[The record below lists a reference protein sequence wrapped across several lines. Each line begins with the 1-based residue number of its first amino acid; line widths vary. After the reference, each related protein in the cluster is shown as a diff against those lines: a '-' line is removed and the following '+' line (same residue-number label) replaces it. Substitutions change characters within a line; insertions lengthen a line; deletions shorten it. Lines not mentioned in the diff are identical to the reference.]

1 LGPEVNGADVRPR
14 RPHALLL
21 LLPILLLVAW
31 VAASPTARQLDARL
45 HDQITRALPAAA
57 PPPGVVMVDI
67 DEASLAQLGPWPWSR
82 PVLAEL
88 ARRLRERG
96 AILQVWDLFLPEPAP
111 GDEAF
116 NAVLSGPDIV
126 LGQVLIVDPQ
136 VQSPP
141 RQGTLRPDA
150 GAPPICAPHQQVSG
164 HFGVAD
170 TLPGAFVGHVSATP
184 DVDGALRRLPAVVC
198 QGSARFPQLTLAAA
212 QRLQPDAPWQLQPGG
227 PLLGPAQWLVRG
239 PLRFALDGE
248 NHLPVPYRRPH
259 TQWPALSALQLLE
272 DARSPA
278 VPAAPATAGAPA
290 TPAPPSVKG
299 QIVVLGATALGL
311 ADTVTTPFHATAPGV
326 SVHAE
331 LLAAALDGQWTV
343 APARPGLYAALLV
356 AALGG
361 LLAVALPLLQRQA
374 LLWSVG
380 LVAAL
385 LPAGVAVA
393 ARLHGAQLPLAA
405 PTLGLLLFG
414 FALGG
419 LHVQAARRQARTLVR
434 HLESFL
440 PPNLARE
447 IVRQNPSSDSL
458 GRPETGVVLAL
469 RVVGLERWSAAADS
483 LKALGL
489 VHAISSLAEKHARQH
504 GGTLQHLQGDT
515 LLLAWPVPEA
525 GQGGRGEHTVTL
537 HLAYPANPAH
547 PANPASS
554 SALQHAVQQAVL
566 AARGLFVELG
576 ALLSTT
582 ETERYPLGLRA
593 AVETGPYLLA
603 VAGSSASRRSLM
615 LGPAVDV
622 ALALLPLCDE
632 LASPLLLG
640 QRAAAAQP
648 RLALQPMG
656 SFLLPDSGQPQT
668 VSRVQP

>member
-1 LGPEVNGADVRPR
+1 MRPR

-126 LGQVLIVDPQ
+126 LGQVLILDPQ

-150 GAPPICAPHQQVSG
+150 GAPAICAPHQQVSG

-212 QRLQPDAPWQLQPGG
+212 QRLQPDTPWQLQPGG
-227 PLLGPAQWLVRG
+227 PLLGPAQWLLRG

-259 TQWPALSALQLLE
+259 TQWPALSALQVLE

-278 VPAAPATAGAPA
+278 TPATAGAPA

-419 LHVQAARRQARTLVR
+419 LQVQAARRQARTLAR

-469 RVVGLERWSAAADS
+469 RVVGLDRWSAAADS

-489 VHAISSLAEKHARQH
+489 VHAISSLAEKHARQQ

-515 LLLAWPVPEA
+515 LLMSWPVVEA
-525 GQGGRGEHTVTL
+525 AGAAG
-537 HLAYPANPAH
+537 A
-547 PANPASS
+547 ASS
-554 SALQHAVQQAVL
+554 HSPAPLNPALQHAVQQAVL

>member
-1 LGPEVNGADVRPR
+1 MGSEVSTLDVRPR

-21 LLPILLLVAW
+21 LLPVLLLVAW
-31 VAASPTARQLDARL
+31 AASSAFTRLLDARL

-57 PPPGVVMVDI
+57 APTGVVLVDI
-67 DEASLAQLGPWPWSR
+67 DEASLAQLGPWPWPR
-82 PVLAEL
+82 PVLAQL
-88 ARRLRERG
+88 AQRLRERG
-96 AILQVWDLFLPEPAP
+96 ARLQIWDLFLPEPAL
-111 GDEAF
+111 GDETL
-116 NAVLSGPDIV
+116 NAVLAAGDIV
-126 LGQVLIVDPQ
+126 IGQVLILDPQ
-136 VQSPP
+136 VQAPP
-141 RQGTLRPDA
+141 RQGLLRPSA
-150 GAPPICAPHQQVSG
+150 GAPDLCAPGQELTG
-164 HFGVAD
+164 YFGVVD
-170 TLPGAFVGHVSATP
+170 SLPGARVGHITATP
-184 DVDGALRRLPAVVC
+184 DLDGGLRRLPAVIC
-198 QGSARFPQLTLAAA
+198 QGEARFPQLTLAAA
-212 QRLQPDAPWQLQPGG
+212 ELLQPQAPWQLQPGG
-227 PLLGPAQWLVRG
+227 AVLGPAQWLVRG
-239 PLRFALDGE
+239 PMRFALDGE
-248 NHLPVPYRRPH
+248 RQLPVPYRLPH
-259 TQWPALSALQLLE
+259 TQWPALSALQVLE
-272 DARSPA
+272 ASSGPA
-278 VPAAPATAGAPA
+278 LAASQ
-290 TPAPPSVKG
+290 PSLQG
-299 QIVVLGATALGL
+299 QIAVLGATALGL
-311 ADTVTTPFHATAPGV
+311 ADTVSTPFHANAPGV

-331 LLAAALDGQWTV
+331 LISAALDGQWTV
-343 APARPGLYAALLV
+343 APARPAFYTTLLV
-356 AALGG
+356 AALGA
-361 LLAVALPLLQRQA
+361 LLAVALPLLQRQGVLA
-374 LLWSVG
+374 AAGLL
-380 LVAAL
+380 AAL
-385 LPAGVAVA
+385 LPAGLALA
-393 ARLHGAQLPLAA
+393 ARPHGAQLPIAA
-405 PTLGLLLFG
+405 PTLGVLLFA
-414 FALGG
+414 FALGA
-419 LHVQAARRQARTLVR
+419 LQVEAARRQARTLVR

-447 IVRQNPSSDSL
+447 IARQNPSSESL

-537 HLAYPANPAH
+537 HLAYPANPA
-547 PANPASS
+547 SS

-576 ALLSTT
+576 ALLSST

>member
-1 LGPEVNGADVRPR
+1 
-14 RPHALLL
+14 
-21 LLPILLLVAW
+21 
-31 VAASPTARQLDARL
+31 
-45 HDQITRALPAAA
+45 
-57 PPPGVVMVDI
+57 
-67 DEASLAQLGPWPWSR
+67 
-82 PVLAEL
+82 
-88 ARRLRERG
+88 
-96 AILQVWDLFLPEPAP
+96 
-111 GDEAF
+111 
-116 NAVLSGPDIV
+116 
-126 LGQVLIVDPQ
+126 
-136 VQSPP
+136 
-141 RQGTLRPDA
+141 
-150 GAPPICAPHQQVSG
+150 
-164 HFGVAD
+164 
-170 TLPGAFVGHVSATP
+170 
-184 DVDGALRRLPAVVC
+184 
-198 QGSARFPQLTLAAA
+198 
-212 QRLQPDAPWQLQPGG
+212 
-227 PLLGPAQWLVRG
+227 
-239 PLRFALDGE
+239 
-248 NHLPVPYRRPH
+248 
-259 TQWPALSALQLLE
+259 
-272 DARSPA
+272 
-278 VPAAPATAGAPA
+278 
-290 TPAPPSVKG
+290 
-299 QIVVLGATALGL
+299 
-311 ADTVTTPFHATAPGV
+311 
-326 SVHAE
+326 
-331 LLAAALDGQWTV
+331 
-343 APARPGLYAALLV
+343 
-356 AALGG
+356 
-361 LLAVALPLLQRQA
+361 
-374 LLWSVG
+374 
-380 LVAAL
+380 
-385 LPAGVAVA
+385 
-393 ARLHGAQLPLAA
+393 
-405 PTLGLLLFG
+405 
-414 FALGG
+414 
-419 LHVQAARRQARTLVR
+419 VR

-440 PPNLARE
+440 PPTLARE

-504 GGTLQHLQGDT
+504 GGTLQHLPGDT

-576 ALLSTT
+576 ALLSAT

>member
-1 LGPEVNGADVRPR
+1 MRPR

-31 VAASPTARQLDARL
+31 VAASPTARLLDARL

-57 PPPGVVMVDI
+57 APPGIVMVDI
-67 DEASLAQLGPWPWSR
+67 DEASLAQLGPWPWGR

-96 AILQVWDLFLPEPAP
+96 AVLQVWDLFLPEPAP
-111 GDEAF
+111 GDEAL

-126 LGQVLIVDPQ
+126 LGQVLILDPQ

-141 RQGTLRPDA
+141 RQGTLRPDGA
-150 GAPPICAPHQQVSG
+150 APPICSTTPPVGG

-170 TLPGAFVGHVSATP
+170 TLPGARVGHVSATP
-184 DVDGALRRLPAVVC
+184 DMDGALRRLPAVVC
-198 QGSARFPQLTLAAA
+198 QGAARFPQLTLAAA
-212 QRLQPDAPWQLQPGG
+212 QRLQPEAPWQLQPGG
-227 PLLGPAQWLVRG
+227 PLLGPAQWLQRG
-239 PLRFALDGE
+239 PLRFALDGD
-248 NHLPVPYRRPH
+248 NHLPVPYHRPH
-259 TQWPALSALQLLE
+259 TQWPALSALQVLE
-272 DARSPA
+272 DGRS
-278 VPAAPATAGAPA
+278 PAAPAPAGAPA

-311 ADTVTTPFHATAPGV
+311 ADTVSTPFHATAPGV

-343 APARPGLYAALLV
+343 TPARPGLYAALLV
-356 AALGG
+356 AALAG
-361 LLAVALPLLQRQA
+361 LLAAALPLLQRQA
-374 LLWSVG
+374 LLWGAG

-405 PTLGLLLFG
+405 PTLGVLLFG

-419 LHVQAARRQARTLVR
+419 LQVQAARRQARNLAR

-440 PPNLARE
+440 PRNLARE
-447 IVRQNPSSDSL
+447 IVRQNPSSESL

-469 RVVGLERWSAAADS
+469 RVVGLDRWSAAADS

-489 VHAISSLAEKHARQH
+489 VHAISSLAEKHARQQ

-515 LLLAWPVPEA
+515 LLLSWPVAEA
-525 GQGGRGEHTVTL
+525 AAAASTVSANHT
-537 HLAYPANPAH
+537 AH
-547 PANPASS
+547 TATPTPQP
-554 SALQHAVQQAVL
+554 ALQHAVQQAVL
-566 AARGLFVELG
+566 AARGLFVELEE
-576 ALLSTT
+576 LLAAT

-648 RLALQPMG
+648 RLPLQPMG

-668 VSRVQP
+668 VCRVEP

>member
-1 LGPEVNGADVRPR
+1 MRPR

-21 LLPILLLVAW
+21 LLPILLVVAW
-31 VAASPTARQLDARL
+31 VAISPTARLLDARL
-45 HDQITRALPAAA
+45 HDQITRALPPA
-57 PPPGVVMVDI
+57 PAPPGVVMVDI

-88 ARRLRERG
+88 AKRLRERG

-111 GDEAF
+111 GDEAL
-116 NAVLSGPDIV
+116 NAVLAGPDIV
-126 LGQVLIVDPQ
+126 LGQVLIMDPQ

-141 RQGTLRPDA
+141 RQGTPRPDA
-150 GAPPICAPHQQVSG
+150 AAPELCTPHQPVVG

-170 TLPGAFVGHVSATP
+170 TLPDARVGHLSATP

-198 QGSARFPQLTLAAA
+198 QGLARFPQLTLAAA
-212 QRLQPDAPWQLQPGG
+212 QRLQPDAPWTLQPGG
-227 PLLGPAQWLVRG
+227 YLLGPSQWLVRG

-248 NHLPVPYRRPH
+248 SHLPVPYRRPH
-259 TQWPALSALQLLE
+259 THWPALSALQVLE
-272 DARSPA
+272 DAPSASQR
-278 VPAAPATAGAPA
+278 AG
-290 TPAPPSVKG
+290 APPSVKG

-311 ADTVTTPFHATAPGV
+311 ADTVSTPFHATAPGV

-343 APARPGLYAALLV
+343 PPARPGLYAALLV
-356 AALGG
+356 AAVAG
-361 LLAVALPLLQRQA
+361 LLAAALPLLQRQA
-374 LLWSVG
+374 VLWGAGLL
-380 LVAAL
+380 AAL
-385 LPAGVAVA
+385 LPAGLAVA
-393 ARLHGAQLPLAA
+393 ARLQGAQLPLAA
-405 PTLGLLLFG
+405 PTLGVVLFAFSLG
-414 FALGG
+414 ALQ
-419 LHVQAARRQARTLVR
+419 VQAARRQARNLAH

-440 PPNLARE
+440 PRNLARE
-447 IVRQNPSSDSL
+447 IVRQNPSGDSL

-469 RVVGLERWSAAADS
+469 RVVGLDRWSAAADS

-489 VHAISSLAEKHARQH
+489 VHAISCLAEKHARQQ

-515 LLLAWPVPEA
+515 LLLSWPVAEA
-525 GQGGRGEHTVTL
+525 APAAAPNPGQ
-537 HLAYPANPAH
+537 
-547 PANPASS
+547 
-554 SALQHAVQQAVL
+554 QHAVQHAIQQAVL

-576 ALLSTT
+576 ELLGAT

-648 RLALQPMG
+648 RLELQPMG